1 MAVLPIRV
9 FPDPILKE
17 KAAPVE
23 GATPEVSA
31 FVDDLVDTMRN
42 APGGVGIAAPQVG
55 VPWRII
61 AVDVSAHRRGSREP
75 NHGLLV
81 LLNPEILA
89 MGGQQVVREGCMSVP
104 EYTANVRRAEW
115 VLVDALD
122 REESAGAHFRE
133 EFQTEAGEALRDD
146 RNWCFTSAW
155 EHGDPPIRHAEP
167 LRFTAV
173 ALQERDYR

>member
-1 MAVLPIRV
+1 V

-122 REESAGAHFRE
+122 REGARTIIEAVGFESVAIQHEMDHLDGLLFLDRVASVKNDLFR
-133 EFQTEAGEALRDD
+133 R
-146 RNWCFTSAW
+146 RKN
-155 EHGDPPIRHAEP
+155 R
-167 LRFTAV
+167 
-173 ALQERDYR
+173 

>member
-61 AVDVSAHRRGSREP
+61 AVDVSAHRRGSLEP

-122 REESAGAHFRE
+122 REGAR
-133 EFQTEAGEALRDD
+133 TIIEAVGFE
-146 RNWCFTSAW
+146 
-155 EHGDPPIRHAEP
+155 
-167 LRFTAV
+167 AV
-173 ALQERDYR
+173 AIQHEMDHLDGLLFLDRVASVKNDLFRRRKNR